1 MAQNIFSAMEL
12 DAIGEMMNISLGSSA
27 TAVSNLLDHRVDI
40 TTPKVTVVPIS
51 EFTLG
56 ELEPAIGVEIK
67 YVSGLEG
74 SNIML
79 LKRSDVKAIVELL
92 MGTEIPEEEFELNE
106 LTISAVCELMN
117 QMMGAASTALSD
129 FLGRPVNI
137 STPQSFSLDDLE
149 EIKRE
154 RFHSETGML
163 VAVHFMGLVAGAAHT
178 GLQDNLSGLVL
189 EMLKTF
195 LFAAGPLLATTA
207 VVAVAATFF
216 QTKLLVSGEAL
227 KPKFSRINP
236 LQGIKRLFSLRSVI
250 EALKGILKITVLLF
264 LIYQFLV
271 GIVDTFTKYLHTD
284 LAVACAHLVDEGF
297 QMVMQIAIAF
307 VVLAGADVFYQW
319 WDYERQLRMSKQ
331 EIKEEYKQM
340 EGDPQVKGKI
350 KEVQRRMAQSR
361 MMQQVPKADVVIR
374 NPTHFAVALRY
385 RPETDGAPIV
395 LAKGQDEL
403 AGRIVRKAEEHHIAI
418 IENVP
423 LARALYATAEL
434 NREIPPELYNA
445 VAEVLVYLY
454 RMDEKLK

>member
-1 MAQNIFSAMEL
+1 MADSSKTEKATPKKRRDERKKGNVFFSN
-12 DAIGEMMNISLGSSA
+12 D
-27 TAVSNLLDHRVDI
+27 AVS
-40 TTPKVTVVPIS
+40 
-51 EFTLG
+51 
-56 ELEPAIGVEIK
+56 
-67 YVSGLEG
+67 
-74 SNIML
+74 
-79 LKRSDVKAIVELL
+79 
-92 MGTEIPEEEFELNE
+92 
-106 LTISAVCELMN
+106 
-117 QMMGAASTALSD
+117 
-129 FLGRPVNI
+129 
-137 STPQSFSLDDLE
+137 
-149 EIKRE
+149 
-154 RFHSETGML
+154 
-163 VAVHFMGLVAGAAHT
+163 VAVLLASFFVLKLTATPMVEQIYRFLQYTMGLVAGAAHT

-216 QTKLLVSGEAL
+216 QTKLLVSG
-227 KPKFSRINP
+227 
-236 LQGIKRLFSLRSVI
+236 

-385 RPETDGAPIV
+385 HPETDGAPIV